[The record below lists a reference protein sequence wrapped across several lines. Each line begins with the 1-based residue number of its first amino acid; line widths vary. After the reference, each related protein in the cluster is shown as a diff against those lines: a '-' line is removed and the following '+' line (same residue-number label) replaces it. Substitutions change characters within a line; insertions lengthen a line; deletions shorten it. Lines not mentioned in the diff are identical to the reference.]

1 MNHYTSII
9 KISHV
14 IVFTTFFLAQ
24 LHNSTDVILR
34 HNNGRINE
42 WLFNMVDNSRIREEG
57 RVIYHLNI
65 AVSAEYL
72 INNVRCSGNQ
82 AQIIFALQTLLDN
95 VHVQQ
100 SQKAAAEAK
109 AQRGRCFRLKYQRSI
124 VQLQLFQS
132 ITQVIVIGILYRI
145 QTAVYHRCS
154 LAVTG
159 QRFFG
164 RIIGICYGI
173 AYACIL
179 NVFDAGSKEA
189 YLALLQLINIDDTR
203 LEVTDL
209 GNIKFRT
216 GCHHA
221 NLHALAQTALHNAY
235 I

>member
-1 MNHYTSII
+1 M
-9 KISHV
+9 
-14 IVFTTFFLAQ
+14 Q
-24 LHNSTDVILR
+24 
-34 HNNGRINE
+34 
-42 WLFNMVDNSRIREEG
+42 
-57 RVIYHLNI
+57 
-65 AVSAEYL
+65 
-72 INNVRCSGNQ
+72 Q
-82 AQIIFALQTLLDN
+82 AQE
-95 VHVQQ
+95 
-100 SQKAAAEAK
+100 AAAEAK
-109 AQRGRCFRLKYQRSI
+109 AQRGRCLRLKYQRSI

-189 YLALLQLINIDDTR
+189 YLALLQLINIDNAR
-203 LEVTDL
+203 FEVTDL

>member
-14 IVFTTFFLAQ
+14 IVFTAFFLAQ
-24 LHNSTDVILR
+24 LHNSANVILR

-42 WLFNMVDNSRIREEG
+42 RLFNMVDNSRIWEEG

-65 AVSAEYL
+65 TVSAEYL
-72 INNVRCSGNQ
+72 INNVRCGSNQ

-100 SQKAAAEAK
+100 AQKAAAEAK

-132 ITQVIVIGILYRI
+132 IAQVVVIGILYRI
-145 QTAVYHRCS
+145 QTAVYHRGG
-154 LAVTG
+154 LAIAR
-159 QRFFG
+159 QRCFG
-164 RIIGICYGI
+164 RIVAIGYGI

-189 YLALLQLINIDDTR
+189 YLALLQLINIDNAR
-203 LEVTDL
+203 LEVTYL

-221 NLHALAQTALHNAY
+221 NLHPLAQTALHNAY